1 MKNFL
6 QFLNELIRFI
16 GLFVLGVSIFIALN
30 IVTDINNPC
39 SNFSDP
45 QDQCEQK

>member
-6 QFLNELIRFI
+6 KFIFEFVTFI
-16 GLFVLGVSIFIALN
+16 GLFILAVLIFITLN
-30 IVTDINNPC
+30 IAIDINNPC
-39 SNFSDP
+39 SNFSDV